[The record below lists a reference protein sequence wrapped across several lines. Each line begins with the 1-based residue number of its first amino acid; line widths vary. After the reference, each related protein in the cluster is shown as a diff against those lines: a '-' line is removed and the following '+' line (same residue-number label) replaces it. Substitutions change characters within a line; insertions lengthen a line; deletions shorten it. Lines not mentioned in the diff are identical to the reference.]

1 MLNYNTEKEVWKDVK
16 GWEGFYQVSNLG
28 RFKGVERLDSRGYKQ
43 KERIMKGY
51 DNGHGYIHVYGSKNG
66 IAKTLKLHRIIA
78 EAFIPNPNNLP
89 CVNHKDENRANNHV
103 DNLEWCTYSYNNTYG
118 DRLKKIKKSEGWKKS
133 WKPIYVIK
141 QDGTKEWF
149 ESLTSASEKYNL
161 DISNVSGVLRGINK
175 THKGYR
181 FEYA

>member
-1 MLNYNTEKEVWKDVK
+1 MAKEVWKDVK
-16 GWEGFYQVSNLG
+16 GWEGFYQVSSLG

-66 IAKTLKLHRIIA
+66 IVKTLKLHRIIA

-118 DRLKKIKKSEGWKKS
+118 DRIDRIKESKGWKKQLS
-133 WKPIYVIK
+133 DSKTPIYVIENGNK
-141 QDGTKEWF
+141 KWYKSQAQAAEELGLDK
-149 ESLTSASEKYNL
+149 SNL
-161 DISNVSGVLRGINK
+161 NACLKGRIKSHRGY
-175 THKGYR
+175 T